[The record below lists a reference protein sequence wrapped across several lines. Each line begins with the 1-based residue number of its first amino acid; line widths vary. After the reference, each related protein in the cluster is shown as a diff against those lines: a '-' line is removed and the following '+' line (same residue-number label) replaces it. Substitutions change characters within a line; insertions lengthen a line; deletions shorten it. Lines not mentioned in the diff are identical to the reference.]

1 MNRPG
6 VPMSA
11 LATLALW
18 LSFAITPAWAN
29 LFVSSLLTSEVLEY
43 NGTSGAFVTA
53 FVSAGSTS
61 IA

>member
-1 MNRPG
+1 
-6 VPMSA
+6 MSA